1 MQAVGS
7 CGDLAFP
14 SQPSPTTPRV
24 QAAELPAQ
32 AASSWALVSP
42 TANWLHSRVGNA
54 GAGLGGSR
62 PHANRIQNAS
72 TSNAELLA
80 APGLHVEWN
89 SAASNTQHT
98 RQAESLPVRQIATKS
113 QTTHPP
119 DLSPFSITVRQYR
132 LPRHMHVCTFVH
144 TNRWEC
150 DGFTRPRS
158 MCGERTTTIV
168 IESPS
173 LLSHAFAEW

>member
-1 MQAVGS
+1 VVLGGCGGDGGIASSSCLCPGSPHLSSHPSLSPSIPSTSVPPPAPTIAVLLPGSHCTGHRSVAGFGGVGWMQAVGS
-7 CGDLAFP
+7 CGYLALP
-14 SQPSPTTPRV
+14 SQPPPTTPRV

-89 SAASNTQHT
+89 SAASSTQHT
-98 RQAESLPVRQIATKS
+98 RQAE
-113 QTTHPP
+113 
-119 DLSPFSITVRQYR
+119 
-132 LPRHMHVCTFVH
+132 
-144 TNRWEC
+144 
-150 DGFTRPRS
+150 RS
-158 MCGERTTTIV
+158 AR
-168 IESPS
+168 
-173 LLSHAFAEW
+173 